1 MQNDMWLVTSAGDDN
16 NADTENVENTE
27 NDDFLTVTFGRHNP
41 WQLHGTKDK
50 LLKL

>member
-1 MQNDMWLVTSAGDDN
+1 MQNDMWRVTSAGDDN

-41 WQLHGTKDK
+41 LQLHGKKDK